1 MMMNGDSPIAVRLLV
16 VDSVT
21 SLPDHRF
28 ASRQPV
34 FAHGD
39 VRVRVLLPRSADE
52 LVDQTVFHAGERLP
66 YWTNLWPAGKALAR
80 HLIDHPPPSRDLRII
95 ELGCGAAALPSLALA
110 MHGFDVLAT
119 DHDDDALV
127 FAGINA
133 RRMAAG
139 RKSPSTIRFR
149 TALLDWRA
157 PPADLGV
164 FDLVI
169 AADVMYERQNAIAL
183 AELVPRMLAIEGA
196 VVGEGP
202 GRMLLADERYLPE
215 FLERMRQRGFCD
227 REVGIIDEPPVDAS
241 RRTTRV
247 RIIEFAR
254 LSGG

>member
-1 MMMNGDSPIAVRLLV
+1 MAIRLLIV
-16 VDSVT
+16 KSVQ

-28 ASRQPV
+28 AARQPV

-52 LVDQTVFHAGERLP
+52 LVDQTVFRAGERLP

-80 HLIDHPPPSRDLRII
+80 HLIDHPPLSRDLRII

-149 TALLDWRA
+149 TALLDWRK
-157 PPADLGV
+157 PPADLGT

-169 AADVMYERQNAIAL
+169 GADVMYERQNAVAL
-183 AELVPRMLAIEGA
+183 AELVPRLLSRDRVASDG
-196 VVGEGP
+196 GT

-215 FLERMRQRGFCD
+215 FLERMRQQGFGD
-227 REVGIIDEPPVDAS
+227 REAAVIDESPDDA
-241 RRTTRV
+241 RRRSTRV
-247 RIIEFAR
+247 RIIEFVRSPAAR
-254 LSGG
+254 DVTA